1 MVRKRKIKEKQPFQ
15 FYAWSDGSGDWFH
28 PQRPGGSAYI
38 IYSTEDGT
46 EYKRASKGFLHTTNN
61 RMELLAIISIVNSL
75 PQNSSV
81 LIHTDSQYCILAL
94 QDGNPQKNLDLVNL
108 YKGIVEEKKL
118 KVILTWVRGHDGDP
132 NNEECDR
139 MAKAEFEK
147 KAYGQVLAVPEPK
160 PLPPDTI
167 VVPVDNI
174 KPKKKRSTKKK
185 R

>member
-108 YKGIVEEKKL
+108 YEDIVEEKKL

-132 NNEECDR
+132 NNEECDK
-139 MAKAEFEK
+139 MAKAAFAEV
-147 KAYGQVLAVPEPK
+147 AYGK
-160 PLPPDTI
+160 PRLESKFLPPDTI
-167 VVPVDNI
+167 IVPVDNI

-185 R
+185 K